1 MWEAARALSR
11 SSSSTARSKVT
22 TRAPE
27 GESPGPAKRTDSDR
41 AASST
46 LVEGVKEGVRP
57 RAAESPSRDE
67 SGRRVIFQSRIA
79 RRARV
84 MGGSIRRGDR
94 APDELAQIQLERVD
108 LPLQVGLARLRHRH
122 ARPYVSV

>member
-27 GESPGPAKRTDSDR
+27 GESPGPLAAKRTDSDR

-67 SGRRVIFQSRIA
+67 SGRRVNFQSRIA
-79 RRARV
+79 RRRACYGRV
-84 MGGSIRRGDR
+84 NSTRR
-94 APDELAQIQLERVD
+94 P
-108 LPLQVGLARLRHRH
+108 
-122 ARPYVSV
+122 RPR

>member
-1 MWEAARALSR
+1 MEAARALSR

-27 GESPGPAKRTDSDR
+27 GESPGPAKRTDPDR